1 MGQILKGKL
10 KPDAALALSVQL
22 RRDAVACSEVEE
34 DEALQFLR
42 KQDLSAGLF
51 VEGMNLVVC
60 RGQALGFVKRIGNR
74 VNNLYPNSLRILK

>member
-1 MGQILKGKL
+1 
-10 KPDAALALSVQL
+10 
-22 RRDAVACSEVEE
+22 
-34 DEALQFLR
+34 LQFLR